1 MRSKAAPAL
10 LFLVLAAAATG
21 CGDDEPPHDAAG
33 RATASPRTPAT
44 SASASPTPTAGSSA
58 AAPASVPPFSANTE
72 PDDGG
77 QGSGNGLGLTDVRVA
92 QHPGFDR
99 VVFELGGKG
108 EPGWR
113 VEYVPRPLADGSGEP
128 VRLKGTAYLQVVLRG
143 IGLPDDIDIPPYGNH
158 ATRVPGTGTQGVAEI
173 APGGFFEGDQQ
184 AFIGLTGEQ
193 RPFRAFALANPARV
207 VVDVQHD

>member
-10 LFLVLAAAATG
+10 LFLALVAGATG
-21 CGDDEPPHDAAG
+21 CGDDDSPDDAAG

-44 SASASPTPTAGSSA
+44 SASPSPTASSSA
-58 AAPASVPPFSANTE
+58 TTRTSVLPFQANTE

-77 QGSGNGLGLTDVRVA
+77 QGKGNGLGLTEVRVA
-92 QHPGFDR
+92 RHPGFDR

-108 EPGWR
+108 KPGWR

-128 VRLKGTAYLQVVLRG
+128 VRLKGTTYLQVVLRG
-143 IGLPDDIDIPPYGNH
+143 IGFPDDIGIPPYGNH
-158 ATRVPGTGTQGVAEI
+158 ATRVPGAGTKGVAEI

-184 AFIGLTGEQ
+184 AFIGLTGAK
-193 RPFRAFALANPARV
+193 RPFRAFALSNPTRV